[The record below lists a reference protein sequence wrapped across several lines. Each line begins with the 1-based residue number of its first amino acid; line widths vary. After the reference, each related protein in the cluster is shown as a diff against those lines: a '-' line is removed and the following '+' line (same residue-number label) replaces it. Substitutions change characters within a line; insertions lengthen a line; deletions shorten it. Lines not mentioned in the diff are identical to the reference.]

1 MKTNEREQ
9 KILEILKDRQFASVR
24 FLAANLYT
32 SPSSIRRSL
41 TRMQNAGLVRRN
53 YGGVILSD
61 IEKKTATPEVRI
73 EQQKAQ
79 KKAIAKK
86 AASLLLPGMTVF
98 LDSST
103 TCAYMVE
110 HIAQISDVT
119 VFTNNLNTASKL
131 VERSVDTYCIGGH
144 CSSNAALTVGNYA
157 ENMIRELR
165 ADIFFFS
172 SQAISK
178 DGTITD
184 CSAEENA
191 VRKAMFAS
199 SKKRVFLCDSSKF
212 DHTSVY
218 RLCSIDEV
226 DEYFFDE
233 DFEIDQ

>member
-9 KILEILKDRQFASVR
+9 KILEILREKQFASVR

-41 TRMQNAGLVRRN
+41 TNMQNAGLVRRN

-61 IEKKTATPEVRI
+61 NEKKAATPNVRI
-73 EQQKAQ
+73 EHQKAQ
-79 KKAIAKK
+79 KKVIAQK
-86 AASLLLPGMTVF
+86 AAELLLPGMTVF

-110 HIAQISDVT
+110 HIAQISEIT
-119 VFTNNLNTASKL
+119 VFTNNLRTAADL

-144 CSSNAALTVGNYA
+144 CLANAALTVGSYA
-157 ENMIRELR
+157 ESMIRDIC

-178 DGTITD
+178 NGVITD

-191 VRKAMFAS
+191 VRKAMFANA
-199 SKKRVFLCDSSKF
+199 KKRVFLCDSSKF
-212 DHTSVY
+212 NHMSVH
-218 RLCSIDEV
+218 RFCSIDEV

-233 DFEIDQ
+233 DFEIE